1 MPRYIDADLQK
12 DNFCAA
18 CSTIKR
24 YKRTVD
30 ECRNYTDPDGNK
42 CFKMRLIDAL
52 PAADVVLRAEFARGI
67 FEEIDKLVD
76 TYLAGDIH
84 TSEFDYLLGE
94 LKKKYTEE

>member
-1 MPRYIDADLQK
+1 MPRYINADLLK

-30 ECRNYTDPDGNK
+30 ECRNHTDPYENK

-52 PAADVVLRAEFARGI
+52 PAADVVPRTEFAREI
-67 FEEIDKLVD
+67 FAHIDELAD
-76 TYLAGDIH
+76 SYLAGDIN